1 ASVTVVH
8 SFQNTETTLNSNAT
22 FWDEHTTDV
31 GTWRTASNE
40 SAPVLLPHADLDQP
54 FAVFLGEGLAVG
66 EHTIQVD
73 IVEQGDPW
81 ENSRTY
87 TWTFAVN
94 PPEVSTE

>member
-1 ASVTVVH
+1 MSRPLGLLRRVVTIHASHV
-8 SFQNTETTLNSNAT
+8 L
-22 FWDEHTTDV
+22 
-31 GTWRTASNE
+31 E
-40 SAPVLLPHADLDQP
+40 SAVPLAWSSL
-54 FAVFLGEGLAVG
+54 AVFLGDGLAVG
-66 EHTIQVD
+66 VHTIQVD